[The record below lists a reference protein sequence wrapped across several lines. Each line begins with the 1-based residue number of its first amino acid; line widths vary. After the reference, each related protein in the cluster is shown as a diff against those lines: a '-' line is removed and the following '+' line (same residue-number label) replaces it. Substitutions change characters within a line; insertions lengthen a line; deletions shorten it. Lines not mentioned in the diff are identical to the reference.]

1 MRGQILNFQPIRGRI
16 LQCSANEKSRLLFSG
31 QGITL
36 TDQARRLFFR
46 KHFPAAQISHCG
58 LDPEDRR
65 WSLKKHAASAA
76 ADATDGEE
84 AALAARL
91 FAFVARRPTQA
102 GCNQCHVFAELDPDQ
117 PARAIVNFVNKLMLN
132 GSNGATATAAAHLR
146 PSDMV

>member
-1 MRGQILNFQPIRGRI
+1 MRGRKAKYSAHERRLFLIL
-16 LQCSANEKSRLLFSG
+16 G

-46 KHFPAAQISHCG
+46 KHFPSAQISHCG

-65 WSLKKHAASAA
+65 WSLKKNSA
-76 ADATDGEE
+76 ADATDSEQA

-91 FAFVARRPTQA
+91 FAFVARRPAQA

-117 PARAIVNFVNKLMLN
+117 PARAIVNFVNKLMLS
-132 GSNGATATAAAHLR
+132 GGGGGAQSAHLR

>member
-1 MRGQILNFQPIRGRI
+1 LS
-16 LQCSANEKSRLLFSG
+16 LVSG

-65 WSLKKHAASAA
+65 WSLKKNAASAA
-76 ADATDGEE
+76 FDGEE
-84 AALAARL
+84 AAALAARL

>member
-1 MRGQILNFQPIRGRI
+1 MIHLTFWAM
-16 LQCSANEKSRLLFSG
+16 SLLITIIDRSIAG

-46 KHFPAAQISHCG
+46 KHFPSAQISHCG

-65 WSLKKHAASAA
+65 WSLLKKNGGHAESEQESAA
-76 ADATDGEE
+76 
-84 AALAARL
+84 AARL

-117 PARAIVNFVNKLMLN
+117 PARAIVNFVNKLMLSG
-132 GSNGATATAAAHLR
+132 GSGGGGGGVQAR
-146 PSDMV
+146 QSDMV

>member
-1 MRGQILNFQPIRGRI
+1 MRKVVSLV
-16 LQCSANEKSRLLFSG
+16 SG

-65 WSLKKHAASAA
+65 WSLKKS
-76 ADATDGEE
+76 DALDSEE
-84 AALAARL
+84 AAALAARL

-132 GSNGATATAAAHLR
+132 GSNGATATAAVHLR